1 MTTAII
7 LQVLLFG
14 IALSMDAFAVAITDG
29 LIYKDINK
37 KKAIFIAIVFGLMQA
52 LMPLIGYWIIAAIE
66 LAIGEL
72 AGKHAIEITCEVVVW
87 IAFVL
92 LVLIGSKMGYEGIK
106 GVKHPEQRKP
116 KLFSVKEVLLYGVI
130 TSIDALA
137 VGFSLHAGNIST
149 DSTIWLHV
157 SIILVCTFVISLLG
171 VLLGNFFNRL
181 LKGKYEIASIIGGV
195 ILIALAIW
203 VVTSHYLGI

>member
-1 MTTAII
+1 MTAAII

-14 IALSMDAFAVAITDG
+14 IALSMDAFAVAVTDG

-37 KKAIFIAIVFGLMQA
+37 KKAFFIATVFGVMQA
-52 LMPLIGYWIIAAIE
+52 VMPLIGYWIIAAIE

-87 IAFVL
+87 IAFAL
-92 LVLIGSKMGYEGIK
+92 LLFIGSKMGYEGIK

-116 KLFSVKEVLLYGVI
+116 KLFKVKEVLLYGII

-149 DSTIWLHV
+149 DTTIWLHV
-157 SIILVCTFVISLLG
+157 SIILVCTFIISLLG
-171 VLLGNFFNRL
+171 VLLGNVFNRL
-181 LKGKYEIASIIGGV
+181 LKGKYEIANIIGGS
-195 ILIALAIW
+195 ILIILAIW
-203 VVTSHYLGI
+203 VVVSHYVL

>member
-1 MTTAII
+1 MTAAII

-14 IALSMDAFAVAITDG
+14 IALSMDAFAVAVTDG

-37 KKAIFIAIVFGLMQA
+37 KKAIFIACVFGLMQA
-52 LMPLIGYWIIAAIE
+52 LMPLIAYWIIAAIE

-92 LVLIGSKMGYEGIK
+92 LLFIGSKMGYEGIK

-116 KLFSVKEVLLYGVI
+116 KLFKVKEVLLYGII

-149 DSTIWLHV
+149 DTTIWLHV
-157 SIILVCTFVISLLG
+157 SIILVCTFIISLLG
-171 VLLGNFFNRL
+171 VLLGNVFNRL
-181 LKGKYEIASIIGGV
+181 LKGKYEITNIIGGSILV
-195 ILIALAIW
+195 ILAIW
-203 VVTSHYLGI
+203 VVVSHYVL

>member
-1 MTTAII
+1 MTAAII

-37 KKAIFIAIVFGLMQA
+37 KKAFFIASVFGLMQA

-66 LAIGEL
+66 LAVGEF
-72 AGKHAIEITCEVVVW
+72 AGKRAIEITCEVVVW

-92 LVLIGSKMGYEGIK
+92 LVFIGSKMGYEGIK

-116 KLFSVKEVLLYGVI
+116 KLFKVKEVLLYGI
-130 TSIDALA
+130 ATSIDALA

>member
-1 MTTAII
+1 MTAAII

-37 KKAIFIAIVFGLMQA
+37 KKAFFIASVFGLMQA
-52 LMPLIGYWIIAAIE
+52 LMPLIGYWIVEGVAIAV
-66 LAIGEL
+66 
-72 AGKHAIEITCEVVVW
+72 GKVIALVVTW
-87 IAFVL
+87 IAFALLL
-92 LVLIGSKMGYEGIK
+92 LVGGKMIFDGIK
-106 GVKHPEQRKP
+106 ALRSPNKKEAKN
-116 KLFSVKEVLLYGVI
+116 FSVKEVLFFGLI

-137 VGFSLHAGNIST
+137 VGISFHT
-149 DSTIWLHV
+149 GISDNVSIFLHV

-181 LKGKYEIASIIGGV
+181 LKGKYEIADIIGGV
-195 ILIALAIW
+195 ILIVLAIW

>member
-1 MTTAII
+1 MTAAII

-14 IALSMDAFAVAITDG
+14 IALSMDAFAVAVTDG

-37 KKAIFIAIVFGLMQA
+37 KKAIFIACVFGLMQA
-52 LMPLIGYWIIAAIE
+52 LMPLIAYWIIAAIE

-92 LVLIGSKMGYEGIK
+92 LLFIGSKMGYEGIK

-116 KLFSVKEVLLYGVI
+116 KLFKVKEVLLYGII

-149 DSTIWLHV
+149 DTTIWLHV
-157 SIILVCTFVISLLG
+157 SIILVCTFIISLLG
-171 VLLGNFFNRL
+171 VLLGNVFNRL
-181 LKGKYEIASIIGGV
+181 LKGKYEITNIIGGS
-195 ILIALAIW
+195 ILIILAIW
-203 VVTSHYLGI
+203 VVVSHYVL

>member
-1 MTTAII
+1 MTAAII

-37 KKAIFIAIVFGLMQA
+37 KKAFFIASVFGLMQA

-66 LAIGEL
+66 LAVGEL
-72 AGKHAIEITCEVVVW
+72 AGKRAIEITCEVVVW

-92 LVLIGSKMGYEGIK
+92 LVFIGSKMGYEGIK

-116 KLFSVKEVLLYGVI
+116 KLFNIKEVLLYGIV

-195 ILIALAIW
+195 ILIVLAIW

>member
-1 MTTAII
+1 MTAAII

-37 KKAIFIAIVFGLMQA
+37 KKTIFIASVFGLMQA

-66 LAIGEL
+66 LAVGEL
-72 AGKHAIEITCEVVVW
+72 AGKRAIEITCEVVVW

-92 LVLIGSKMGYEGIK
+92 LVFIGSKMGYEGIN

-116 KLFSVKEVLLYGVI
+116 KLFNVKEVLLYGIV

-181 LKGKYEIASIIGGV
+181 LKGKYEIVSIIGGV

>member
-1 MTTAII
+1 MTAAII

-14 IALSMDAFAVAITDG
+14 IALSMDAFAVAVTDG

-37 KKAIFIAIVFGLMQA
+37 KKAFFIATVFGVMQA
-52 LMPLIGYWIIAAIE
+52 VMPLIGYWIIAAIE

-87 IAFVL
+87 IAFAL
-92 LVLIGSKMGYEGIK
+92 LLFIGSKMGYEGIK
-106 GVKHPEQRKP
+106 DVKHPEQRKP
-116 KLFSVKEVLLYGVI
+116 KLFKVKEVLLYGVI

-149 DSTIWLHV
+149 DTTIWLHV
-157 SIILVCTFVISLLG
+157 SIILVCTFIISLLG
-171 VLLGNFFNRL
+171 VLLGNVFNRL
-181 LKGKYEIASIIGGV
+181 LKGKYEIANIIGGS
-195 ILIALAIW
+195 ILIVLAIW
-203 VVTSHYLGI
+203 VVVSHYVL

>member
-1 MTTAII
+1 MTAAII

-14 IALSMDAFAVAITDG
+14 IALSMDAFAVAVTDG

-37 KKAIFIAIVFGLMQA
+37 KKAFFIATVFGVMQA
-52 LMPLIGYWIIAAIE
+52 VMPLIGYWIIAAIE

-87 IAFVL
+87 FAFAL
-92 LVLIGSKMGYEGIK
+92 LLFIGSKMGYEGIK

-116 KLFSVKEVLLYGVI
+116 KLFKVKEVLLYGII

-149 DSTIWLHV
+149 DTTIWLHV
-157 SIILVCTFVISLLG
+157 SIILVCTFIISLLG
-171 VLLGNFFNRL
+171 VLLGNVFNRL
-181 LKGKYEIASIIGGV
+181 LKGKYEIANIIGGS
-195 ILIALAIW
+195 ILIILAIW
-203 VVTSHYLGI
+203 VVVSHYVL

>member
-1 MTTAII
+1 MTAAII

-14 IALSMDAFAVAITDG
+14 IALSMDAFAVAVTDG

-37 KKAIFIAIVFGLMQA
+37 KKAFFIATVFGVMQA
-52 LMPLIGYWIIAAIE
+52 VMPLIGYWIIAAIE

-87 IAFVL
+87 IAFAL
-92 LVLIGSKMGYEGIK
+92 LLFIGSKMGYEGIK

-116 KLFSVKEVLLYGVI
+116 KLFKVKEVLLYGVI

-149 DSTIWLHV
+149 DTTIWLHV
-157 SIILVCTFVISLLG
+157 SIILVCTFIISLLG
-171 VLLGNFFNRL
+171 VLLGNVFNRL
-181 LKGKYEIASIIGGV
+181 LKGKYEIANIIGGS
-195 ILIALAIW
+195 ILIILAIW
-203 VVTSHYLGI
+203 VVVSHYVL

>member
-1 MTTAII
+1 MTWQII

-29 LIYKDINK
+29 LTYQDINK
-37 KKAIFIAIVFGLMQA
+37 KKAFFIAIVFGLMQA

-66 LAIGEL
+66 LAVGEL

-87 IAFVL
+87 IAFTL
-92 LVLIGSKMGYEGIK
+92 LLFIGSKMGYEGIK
-106 GVKHPEQRKP
+106 GVRHPEQRKP
-116 KLFSVKEVLLYGVI
+116 KLFKAKEVLLYGVI

-137 VGFSLHAGNIST
+137 VGFSLHAGSIST
-149 DSTIWLHV
+149 DTTIWLHV

-171 VLLGNFFNRL
+171 VLLGNVFNRL
-181 LKGKYEIASIIGGV
+181 LKGKYEIANIIGGV

-203 VVTSHYLGI
+203 IVTSHYLGI

>member
-1 MTTAII
+1 MTAAII

-14 IALSMDAFAVAITDG
+14 IALSMDAFAVAVTDG

-37 KKAIFIAIVFGLMQA
+37 KKAIFIACVFGLMQA

-66 LAIGEL
+66 LAIGEF
-72 AGKHAIEITCEVVVW
+72 AGRHAIEITCTVVVW
-87 IAFVL
+87 IAFAL
-92 LVLIGSKMGYEGIK
+92 LLFIGSKMGYEGIK

-116 KLFSVKEVLLYGVI
+116 KLFSAKEVLLYGVI

-137 VGFSLHAGNIST
+137 VGFSLHAGNISS

-157 SIILVCTFVISLLG
+157 SIILVCTFIISLLG

-181 LKGKYEIASIIGGV
+181 LKGKYEIANIIGGV

>member
-1 MTTAII
+1 MTSAII

-14 IALSMDAFAVAITDG
+14 IALSMDAFAVAVTDG

-37 KKAIFIAIVFGLMQA
+37 KKAIFIACVFGLMQA
-52 LMPLIGYWIIAAIE
+52 LMPLIAYWIIAAIE

-92 LVLIGSKMGYEGIK
+92 LLFIGSKMGYEGIK

-116 KLFSVKEVLLYGVI
+116 KLFKVKEVLLYGII

-149 DSTIWLHV
+149 DTTIWLHV
-157 SIILVCTFVISLLG
+157 SIILVCTFIISLLG
-171 VLLGNFFNRL
+171 VLLGNVFNRL
-181 LKGKYEIASIIGGV
+181 LKGKYEITNIIGGS
-195 ILIALAIW
+195 ILIILAIW
-203 VVTSHYLGI
+203 VVISHYIL